1 MTAQNKENTMF
12 EHPPY
17 RIAKNRTIIFL
28 GVALA
33 FGYWFAEGMAHF
45 YISQTANFVKIL
57 VPSNIFV
64 LLMRLI
70 IVCIIVGLSV
80 YAQLIIDRLFKSYTQ
95 YRALFEHAPDAIFL
109 VDVESGVIMDANPAA
124 SRLLLRPHDEIVGMH
139 QSTLHPPAKRDDS
152 TRIFHEQVKGSMKE
166 KELRPVQDIV
176 LCSDGTEVPVEITAQ
191 TVDLEGQLILQG
203 VFRNITER
211 KEAEEALKE
220 SEQRYCAI
228 LNNVAEGII
237 LTDIEGRR
245 FHSGNKRIF
254 QMLGYSQD
262 ELGNLGVADIHPEQA
277 LPHVLEEFEKQ
288 ARGEST
294 LAQDIPVKRKD
305 GSVFYADIN
314 AFPIMLEGK
323 SYLAGVF
330 RDVSERRE
338 AYQALRQSEQRYR
351 SVVEDSPL
359 LLCTFLP
366 NGQITFVNRAYCTY
380 FGKTLEEL
388 VGQNF
393 KSLIPEEDRQVVL
406 DNILSLTFQSGLM
419 THEHKVITP
428 DGQIRWQRWTNR
440 ALCDENGHA
449 VSFQSFGE
457 DITEHKRTEQ
467 ALQESEERYRT
478 LVESAGEA
486 IATVNEHGVFLFV
499 NTKAAADWAGK
510 PEDLTGKTMWDLFPK
525 AIADRQA
532 AAVREVIY
540 TGRRMNRIIS
550 SEVNGCLHWYN
561 VSLEPLRDA
570 SGAVVAA
577 MIIAADMTESKHM
590 QEELDS
596 FRSEISRA
604 EHFAS
609 IATLSA
615 ATVHELTQPL
625 TVMRLSIENARDE
638 LKRIP
643 QTDAATKKL
652 NTVLREISG
661 IMSIVER
668 FRRFARRSSE
678 QAISEVNLQV
688 VGERIATLLQGYAE
702 QARVTVRFEGME
714 RLPNI
719 YSNEK
724 DLEQV
729 FFALIHNAI
738 GAARDNS
745 DGRELVISGAVQ
757 DNFVELRFS
766 DNCGGIAPENL
777 EKIFEP
783 FFTTKP
789 AGQGTGLGL
798 CVVQDVVHR
807 AGGKVR
813 VESTFGEG
821 STFFVTLPTNKD
833 EGSS

>member
-1 MTAQNKENTMF
+1 
-12 EHPPY
+12 
-17 RIAKNRTIIFL
+17 
-28 GVALA
+28 
-33 FGYWFAEGMAHF
+33 
-45 YISQTANFVKIL
+45 
-57 VPSNIFV
+57 
-64 LLMRLI
+64 
-70 IVCIIVGLSV
+70 
-80 YAQLIIDRLFKSYTQ
+80 
-95 YRALFEHAPDAIFL
+95 
-109 VDVESGVIMDANPAA
+109 
-124 SRLLLRPHDEIVGMH
+124 
-139 QSTLHPPAKRDDS
+139 
-152 TRIFHEQVKGSMKE
+152 
-166 KELRPVQDIV
+166 
-176 LCSDGTEVPVEITAQ
+176 
-191 TVDLEGQLILQG
+191 
-203 VFRNITER
+203 
-211 KEAEEALKE
+211 
-220 SEQRYCAI
+220 
-228 LNNVAEGII
+228 
-237 LTDIEGRR
+237 
-245 FHSGNKRIF
+245 
-254 QMLGYSQD
+254 
-262 ELGNLGVADIHPEQA
+262 
-277 LPHVLEEFEKQ
+277 
-288 ARGEST
+288 
-294 LAQDIPVKRKD
+294 
-305 GSVFYADIN
+305 
-314 AFPIMLEGK
+314 
-323 SYLAGVF
+323 
-330 RDVSERRE
+330 
-338 AYQALRQSEQRYR
+338 
-351 SVVEDSPL
+351 
-359 LLCTFLP
+359 
-366 NGQITFVNRAYCTY
+366 
-380 FGKTLEEL
+380 
-388 VGQNF
+388 
-393 KSLIPEEDRQVVL
+393 
-406 DNILSLTFQSGLM
+406 
-419 THEHKVITP
+419 
-428 DGQIRWQRWTNR
+428 
-440 ALCDENGHA
+440 
-449 VSFQSFGE
+449 
-457 DITEHKRTEQ
+457 
-467 ALQESEERYRT
+467 
-478 LVESAGEA
+478 
-486 IATVNEHGVFLFV
+486 
-499 NTKAAADWAGK
+499 
-510 PEDLTGKTMWDLFPK
+510 
-525 AIADRQA
+525 
-532 AAVREVIY
+532 
-540 TGRRMNRIIS
+540 
-550 SEVNGCLHWYN
+550 
-561 VSLEPLRDA
+561 
-570 SGAVVAA
+570 